1 MSNGIGGD
9 IMTIIYNPTDK
20 KLYGYNG
27 SGRSSKSFDY
37 ESMKDEVKTVFN
49 STYIPMQGPLPIT
62 VPGALQGWYALFK

>member
-1 MSNGIGGD
+1 
-9 IMTIIYNPTDK
+9 MTIIYNPTDK

-27 SGRSSKSFDY
+27 SGRSSKSFGY
-37 ESMKDEVKTVFN
+37 ASMKDEVKTVFN